1 MLANVLGPDGII
13 VIVVLAIVL
22 IFGGSKLPSLARG
35 LGSAATEFKKGV
47 AEGDPAA
54 DKKDQ
59 IEKNNQFVGDGS
71 H

>member
-54 DKKDQ
+54 DKVIEKKDQ
-59 IEKNNQFVGDGS
+59 LVGGRPS
-71 H
+71 